1 MSYLFCS
8 KKKFPL
14 EKLSRLGGERGL
26 NNLLVLFDV
35 FLQHPDWLHKKI
47 AEKNDVLKQENTIII

>member
-1 MSYLFCS
+1 MYNCA
-8 KKKFPL
+8 
-14 EKLSRLGGERGL
+14 GGGGGGGRGL